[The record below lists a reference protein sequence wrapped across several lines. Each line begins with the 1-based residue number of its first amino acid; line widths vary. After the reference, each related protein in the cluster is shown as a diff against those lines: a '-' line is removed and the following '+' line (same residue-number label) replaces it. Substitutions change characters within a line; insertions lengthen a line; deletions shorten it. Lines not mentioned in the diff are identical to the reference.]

1 MNFLDFSFSYIF
13 RGYQNKGEKYSAH
26 IYALCI
32 ITVLLSCNALSIF
45 FITLPESYLKSK
57 AFKEL
62 VIIVFVALISLN
74 AFYFL
79 KKGRYLKMA
88 AQYHELN
95 SGNKRKGKMFF
106 WIYFIS
112 TLILLIFSFSL

>member
-1 MNFLDFSFSYIF
+1 MIFWDYWFSYIF
-13 RGYQNKGEKYSAH
+13 KGYQNKGEKYSAH
-26 IYALCI
+26 IYALCVL
-32 ITVLLSCNALSIF
+32 TVLLSCNFLSVF
-45 FITLPESYLKSK
+45 FIILPDSYLKSK

-74 AFYFL
+74 GFYFL

-88 AQYHELN
+88 AQYHELD
-95 SGNKRKGKMFF
+95 SGNKRKGKIFF

-112 TLILLIFSFSL
+112 TIILLIIAL